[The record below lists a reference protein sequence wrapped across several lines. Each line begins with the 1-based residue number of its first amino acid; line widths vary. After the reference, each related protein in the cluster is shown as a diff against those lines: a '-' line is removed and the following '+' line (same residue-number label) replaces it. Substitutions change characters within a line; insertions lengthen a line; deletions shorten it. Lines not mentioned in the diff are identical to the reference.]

1 MQMKLTA
8 QPDVAI
14 LGCPRC
20 DTALQPLGAWP
31 RGGPAEAVCP
41 LCGLRQP
48 LTLVEVGDAVPFN
61 PEQQKEDAAASPIYA
76 VAGVTYDEDLALI
89 DAPELLADP
98 VFFALQDGVAPVASF
113 GWVGGPGILAD
124 LGTPAPGDA
133 AGYRLFLV
141 VRVTGLPEGE
151 DDLFRLEFPDHVRPQ
166 LAGLNDDCTVVLV
179 SQRKGVFFA
188 EAGDVYLQA
197 VREAGGQPGEP
208 VSINTW
214 VALEDD
220 L

>member
-1 MQMKLTA
+1 MQVKLTA

-31 RGGPAEAVCP
+31 RGGPAESVCP
-41 LCGLRQP
+41 LCGFVQSLD
-48 LTLVEVGDAVPFN
+48 LVEVGDAVPFN
-61 PEQQKEDAAASPIYA
+61 PEQQREDAAASPIYA
-76 VAGVTYDEDLALI
+76 VAAVTYDEDLALV
-89 DAPELLADP
+89 DVPELLEDP

-113 GWVGGPGILAD
+113 GWVGGPEILGQEA
-124 LGTPAPGDA
+124 
-133 AGYRLFLV
+133 YRLFLV

-151 DDLFRLEFPDHVRPQ
+151 ADLFRLEFPADVRAQ
-166 LAGLNDDCTVVLV
+166 LTELTEDRTVVLV

-188 EAGDVYLQA
+188 EAGDVYVQA
-197 VREAGGQPGEP
+197 VHEAGGQPGDP
-208 VSINTW
+208 VTINTW